1 MTNSSLRNAYEQMKD
16 SNGYYVV
23 DYSEKRAFFVL
34 KRLFDL
40 FFVLIFSPLV
50 LPIVFIT
57 MMVIVFESDGPP
69 IYRQKRIGR
78 HSKEFYVYKLRSMH
92 DDAESDGPQWA
103 TENDDRVTRVGKI
116 IRKFRIDE
124 LPQFYNVLMGDMSVV
139 GPRPERL
146 TFVAEFEEKIPGFIQ
161 RLQVKPGLT
170 GLAQINGGY
179 HLTAEEKLDFDV
191 EYIKNLSYKQEFII
205 LLKTIMVVIKG
216 DGAY

>member
-1 MTNSSLRNAYEQMKD
+1 LRRM
-16 SNGYYVV
+16 
-23 DYSEKRAFFVL
+23 R
-34 KRLFDL
+34 
-40 FFVLIFSPLV
+40 
-50 LPIVFIT
+50 
-57 MMVIVFESDGPP
+57 
-69 IYRQKRIGR
+69 
-78 HSKEFYVYKLRSMH
+78 
-92 DDAESDGPQWA
+92 DDAEENGPQWA
-103 TENDDRVTRVGKI
+103 TENDERVTKVGKI

-179 HLTAEEKLDFDV
+179 HLTAEEKLAFDV
-191 EYIKNLSYKQEFII
+191 EYIKGLSYKQELII
-205 LLKTIMVVIKG
+205 LLKTVLVVLKG